1 MSGSTQVIAY
11 SATTI
16 SIMGR
21 FIFMYLLYT
30 RKSTNPLS
38 LIFSLM
44 NIVSSCLWVTYGQL
58 VLDTPLFVR
67 GSSDL
72 ILFTIS
78 AIYIMHNRAVDERI
92 HPNPT

>member
-1 MSGSTQVIAY
+1 
-11 SATTI
+11 
-16 SIMGR
+16 
-21 FIFMYLLYT
+21 
-30 RKSTNPLS
+30 
-38 LIFSLM
+38 
-44 NIVSSCLWVTYGQL
+44 
-58 VLDTPLFVR
+58 LDTPLFVR